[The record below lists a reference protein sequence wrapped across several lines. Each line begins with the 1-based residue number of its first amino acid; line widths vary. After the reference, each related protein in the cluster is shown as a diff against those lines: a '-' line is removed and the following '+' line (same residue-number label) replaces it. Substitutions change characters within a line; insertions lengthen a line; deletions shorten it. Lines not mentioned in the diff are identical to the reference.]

1 MNVLIEIYFEAKRF
15 LITLILNLLM
25 MKKTV
30 MVSAF
35 MAIFLIFACQK
46 DGTTENGSIVS
57 TREQQNWQ
65 TAKLDAKFADS
76 QKQVTGYLFPTD
88 EMSKLVETPNVVN
101 VRFVLGYSDNTLQI
115 KVLGVDK
122 SGNELASVDSA
133 ILRETSYADKLSVL
147 NVSKSK
153 ANKGVNLLDEHL
165 LFPKEAFDGIKAWQ
179 EKLNTVSD
187 LDEVLSYEGKRFT
200 HYSIEKEI
208 IADILKNK
216 NTTNVGLFLGLNP
229 IGKVTTILI
238 GLDKNNSIKKGS
250 LTAKEAEAP
259 EDVYDGVRPSPPF

>member
-1 MNVLIEIYFEAKRF
+1 
-15 LITLILNLLM
+15 
-25 MKKTV
+25 MKKTILSIAV
-30 MVSAF
+30 LAVLLMFS
-35 MAIFLIFACQK
+35 CQK
-46 DGTTENGSIVS
+46 ENATENGSIVS
-57 TREQQNWQ
+57 TTEQQNWQ

-101 VRFVLGYSDNTLQI
+101 VQFVLGYSDNTLQI
-115 KVLGVDK
+115 KVIGVDK
-122 SGNELASVDSA
+122 SGKELASVDSE
-133 ILRETSYADKLSVL
+133 ILKENGYADKLAAL

-208 IADILKNK
+208 VADLLKNK

-229 IGKVTTILI
+229 VGKVTTILI
-238 GLDKNNSIKKGS
+238 GLDQNNSIKKGS
-250 LTAKEAEAP
+250 FLTGKVEDVP
-259 EDVYDGVRPSPPF
+259 EDVYDGARPSPPY